1 LSISSEV
8 VKETKND
15 LDRLDWPSS
24 YKSRI
29 KETNEFLLFICKIIK
44 NTLSLSEFVSL
55 RSSSDATSEMGEGNT
70 SLSVDNSLKISLGIF
85 KVHSLDCSDN
95 FEGILEVN
103 SEISC
108 RGLNSCDQ
116 NKNELAFCFIMFS
129 IRSRAM
135 AGLFACCV
143 V

>member
-1 LSISSEV
+1 
-8 VKETKND
+8 
-15 LDRLDWPSS
+15 
-24 YKSRI
+24 
-29 KETNEFLLFICKIIK
+29 
-44 NTLSLSEFVSL
+44 VSL

-70 SLSVDNSLKISLGIF
+70 SLSVDNSLKISLSIL

-116 NKNELAFCFIMFS
+116 KKIKMSKKRIRLIFILKHSKSGYMAWF
-129 IRSRAM
+129 IRLLCA
-135 AGLFACCV
+135 V
-143 V
+143 